1 MSLEYYLFCRE
12 NVNEIITNLENIVQN
27 CEIITHNTDL
37 ELEKNNDEI
46 FLSLFKKKIHKKF
59 FSTIEQFTDFKQIK
73 KLCDDKIVQLCSHEF
88 VDDSIDIDPDKS
100 ENITYCTICGFTK

>member
-46 FLSLFKKKIHKKF
+46 FLSLFKKKN
-59 FSTIEQFTDFKQIK
+59 T
-73 KLCDDKIVQLCSHEF
+73 
-88 VDDSIDIDPDKS
+88 
-100 ENITYCTICGFTK
+100 

>member
-37 ELEKNNDEI
+37 ELEKTNDEI
-46 FLSLFKKKIHKKF
+46 FLSLFKKKIHKNF
-59 FSTIEQFTDFKQIK
+59 FSTIEQFTDFKQLK

-88 VDDSIDIDPDKS
+88 VDDSIDIDPDRS

>member
-1 MSLEYYLFCRE
+1 MMKFFC
-12 NVNEIITNLENIVQN
+12 LY
-27 CEIITHNTDL
+27 
-37 ELEKNNDEI
+37 
-46 FLSLFKKKIHKKF
+46 SKKKIHKKF

-73 KLCDDKIVQLCSHEF
+73 KLCDDKIVELCSHEF